1 MADIQKIRIKETLL
15 DEKAPKSKI
24 TKAKAKKAKKS
35 TQAKQK
41 TTKTTKTKQG
51 KVEQSVVV
59 NVSTGKGKRTRQPS
73 AKKVTAPSTD
83 NVASRNPLVNTT
95 INTQVADKNIT
106 PDPIK
111 YLETKDPKFNVL
123 VGIKLKKPTKIAIGK
138 KKKVIN
144 PYDAEIEL
152 QQEAFEV
159 KPTAKGKGLAENVEG
174 QTKVKILAGKTTKLD
189 AKVEPQTQFVENI
202 AGNTNKTISYDVEG
216 ETNLQTNAEKGIA
229 DEANNKNLLKK
240 ITDAL
245 KVTENK
251 PKKSLKTI
259 KTTKKTELEPEFV
272 ENIAGNTDKITAF
285 DTQAEGTNEK
295 NAEPTKKTKVKKEKP
310 KYELIEEEP
319 IEEEE
324 IIPVLKKGRKPK
336 YATEEERKQAQK
348 ESRIKSQL
356 TKKGIALEGYARGT
370 IPTEFPSQAK
380 VELVKPDLTKTE
392 KEFLG
397 ISTTPIIKETTP
409 QIKEFFRA
417 KSIMPE
423 SEPIFKGKTDNSLN
437 KLLNAQNESNNNPIK
452 QSLNENIN
460 DIPTEEVPELVYA
473 TSNLD
478 VPNISFV

>member
-15 DEKAPKSKI
+15 DEKAPTAKI

-35 TQAKQK
+35 TQTKQKTTK

-83 NVASRNPLVNTT
+83 NVANRNPLVNTT

-111 YLETKDPKFNVL
+111 YLETKDPKPNVP

-152 QQEAFEV
+152 QHEAFEV
-159 KPTAKGKGLAENVEG
+159 KPTAKGIGLAENVEG

-295 NAEPTKKTKVKKEKP
+295 NAEPTKKTKVK
-310 KYELIEEEP
+310 
-319 IEEEE
+319 EE
-324 IIPVLKKGRKPK
+324 IIPVPKKGRKPK

-356 TKKGIALEGYARGT
+356 TKKGVALEGYAKGT
-370 IPTEFPSQAK
+370 IPTEFPNTSS
-380 VELVKPDLTKTE
+380 VELIKPDLTKTE

-409 QIKEFFRA
+409 QIKEFLRA

-437 KLLNAQNESNNNPIK
+437 KLINTQNESNNNPIK
-452 QSLNENIN
+452 QYLNENIN